1 MRFRTKERPR
11 GVLRRQDQRRLTL
24 MVAGFGL
31 ILLCFTVVRR
41 PEFWGRL
48 FPSEDAPIA
57 DTVVAD
63 DIAAIAPFDRDL
75 IENPSR
81 LLHDEFLTTG
91 SDPQLSAEAPGTV
104 VAKRVPFDTAEAT
117 GDPQAPDLPRIPDD
131 LLKTVKDDVIGVHS
145 AENEAYFAAMK
156 LAQKIEQRTSL
167 SAQRG
172 VYALFMDSPAS
183 SRGKAWKVSGQL
195 RRLSEV
201 KGKTNAFGVGMLYDA
216 WITTPDSGDQLVHVV
231 AMKASPEIA
240 RLIRLDNTERS
251 VDLMGKD
258 APEVTF
264 TGYFFK
270 REGYASQ
277 SDAGLSLAPMFL
289 AGTLRDVPV
298 PEVTSSRAD
307 QLTPYLGWLTFA
319 VCVGIFLIIVN
330 FWASDAAHI
339 QTRAHQI
346 TKLPAHATFDDVSAV
361 TISESL
367 GDLQGDGLRTE
378 H

>member
-1 MRFRTKERPR
+1 
-11 GVLRRQDQRRLTL
+11 
-24 MVAGFGL
+24 
-31 ILLCFTVVRR
+31 
-41 PEFWGRL
+41 
-48 FPSEDAPIA
+48 
-57 DTVVAD
+57 
-63 DIAAIAPFDRDL
+63 
-75 IENPSR
+75 
-81 LLHDEFLTTG
+81 
-91 SDPQLSAEAPGTV
+91 
-104 VAKRVPFDTAEAT
+104 
-117 GDPQAPDLPRIPDD
+117 
-131 LLKTVKDDVIGVHS
+131 
-145 AENEAYFAAMK
+145 
-156 LAQKIEQRTSL
+156 
-167 SAQRG
+167 
-172 VYALFMDSPAS
+172 
-183 SRGKAWKVSGQL
+183 
-195 RRLSEV
+195 
-201 KGKTNAFGVGMLYDA
+201 
-216 WITTPDSGDQLVHVV
+216 
-231 AMKASPEIA
+231 

-330 FWASDAAHI
+330 FWASDAAHT